1 MVGKKRSRQQSGA
14 TMVEAMIA
22 VPLVLVACLLTL
34 QMMLLYR
41 AKISLNFATQEA
53 ARVGAM
59 SNARIVPRFL
69 TDVTQFA
76 AVFSRKKK
84 PQGKPAPEPAPGPVD
99 PFPPVDGPLFA
110 QSSELPGADVAADG
124 NRPTGPQFNEV
135 PAGEAGGGDAAG
147 AAAAPPRV
155 PTASDANA
163 ARSKKPGAASN
174 FAKSLGKGMLRYGDS
189 SVLQGFINGITPLYT
204 TESGIL
210 GAGKGQIKA
219 YGDAMM
225 NSCII
230 YHSPTHAAFFDFGFT
245 EIDGPD
251 KNVLQIPNDLLRYRV
266 PGDVDPE
273 GKHIGYYKSHGK
285 YLSDEEPGLRG
296 TLSSMSVQDATLLSI
311 EVKYSYLLKVPI
323 AREILIGLA
332 RLTGGFSNS
341 QTAMGKAFDSS
352 SLDHGR
358 WPMAGFATY
367 RMQTPV
373 HWHIFYPFGDISNQK
388 DQGIE
393 IFAAIQLLWNK
404 VADKVNDS
412 FDPAEPQ
419 IGFCPGLL
427 IDKLGG
433 NIGDRITTDSWFG
446 KNYDV
451 QNQ

>member
-1 MVGKKRSRQQSGA
+1 
-14 TMVEAMIA
+14 MVEAMIA

-69 TDVTQFA
+69 TDITQFST
-76 AVFSRKKK
+76 VVRRKAKCIRGGGDVV
-84 PQGKPAPEPAPGPVD
+84 PVAPGGGCPAGANEEAVIPNVQVND
-99 PFPPVDGPLFA
+99 LH
-110 QSSELPGADVAADG
+110 GADAAADG
-124 NRPTGPQFNEV
+124 DRPVGPQFDEA
-135 PAGEAGGGDAAG
+135 PAGGGGGGG
-147 AAAAPPRV
+147 AADAPP
-155 PTASDANA
+155 PLPAASQANP
-163 ARSKKPGAASN
+163 ARLHEPGASSK
-174 FAKSLGKGMLRYGDS
+174 FAMKLGTGMLRYGDS

-230 YHSPTHAAFFDFGFT
+230 YHSPTHAAFFDFGFM
-245 EIDGPD
+245 EMDGPD

-266 PGDVDPE
+266 PGDVDPV
-273 GKHIGYYKSHGK
+273 GKHIGYYKSHGNN
-285 YLSDEEPGLRG
+285 YLSDNEPRLRG

-311 EVKYSYLLKVPI
+311 EVKYSYPLKVPI
-323 AREILIGLA
+323 AREILIGFA
-332 RLTGGFSNS
+332 RLTGELSNN
-341 QTAMGKAFDSS
+341 QTAMGKAFDKS

-393 IFAAIQLLWNK
+393 IFTAIQLLWNM
-404 VADKVNDS
+404 VANKVNDS

-433 NIGDRITTDSWFG
+433 NIGDRVTTDSWFG

-451 QNQ
+451 KNQ